1 MVTLQRVFHL
11 FIFALL
17 PLLSQSRILTVRLF
31 QAIDAHSGYDFPWSL
46 NKFIPFW
53 AGADHH
59 DFHHQAFVNNFST
72 SFRWWDWGLGTDTRY
87 RAFRKRQAAEAYT
100 REIAGVENVKKV
112 E

>member
-1 MVTLQRVFHL
+1 MVTD
-11 FIFALL
+11 I
-17 PLLSQSRILTVRLF
+17 RLF

-72 SFRWWDWGLGTDTRY
+72 SFRWWDWSLGTDKRY
-87 RAFRKRQAAEAYT
+87 RAHRKKQAAEAYA
-100 REIAGVENVKKV
+100 REMAGVDKRE
-112 E
+112 

>member
-1 MVTLQRVFHL
+1 MTK
-11 FIFALL
+11 
-17 PLLSQSRILTVRLF
+17 VRLF

-72 SFRWWDWGLGTDTRY
+72 SFRWWDWTLGTDTRY
-87 RAFRKRQAAEAYT
+87 RTFRKRQAAEAYA
-100 REIAGVENVKKV
+100 REIAGVETTKKV

>member
-1 MVTLQRVFHL
+1 MVDF
-11 FIFALL
+11 
-17 PLLSQSRILTVRLF
+17 RLF

-53 AGADHH
+53 AGAEHH

-72 SFRWWDWGLGTDTRY
+72 SFRWWDWSLGTDKRY
-87 RAFRKRQAAEAYT
+87 RAFRKKQAAEAYA
-100 REIAGVENVKKV
+100 REIAGVDAKKV

>member
-1 MVTLQRVFHL
+1 LHSSHDHVTF
-11 FIFALL
+11 
-17 PLLSQSRILTVRLF
+17 PYCRLF

-72 SFRWWDWGLGTDTRY
+72 SFRWWDWSLGTDTRY